1 MFKNSCKAE
10 KNIVQFRRRITF
22 MDDFELRETLDDI
35 EHKLLSLQKA
45 MDSFV
50 SDFNSKLQEQMELF
64 IDCIQEPSDDQS
76 KDKYDYVI
84 KLLCSLGYGQSCI
97 LENQRKILELLG
109 SKNVGIRT
117 MSLEDKRR
125 RVEKILN
132 EIQDPYQKKGGK
144 Q

>member
-1 MFKNSCKAE
+1 
-10 KNIVQFRRRITF
+10 

-50 SDFNSKLQEQMELF
+50 SGFNSKLQEQMELF